1 MHLSMERIKQTNE
14 TKKTKKTSPDIKN
27 DPWDVD
33 IQACSTTD
41 CTGLIPA
48 PPQDEA
54 ELHHYE
60 ELYQFRAKA
69 EPENQ
74 TPRSKPRG
82 I

>member
-1 MHLSMERIKQTNE
+1 MQLSMEHIKQTNE
-14 TKKTKKTSPDIKN
+14 TKKTKKTSPNVKN

-33 IQACSTTD
+33 IQACSATD
-41 CTGLIPA
+41 CTGLIPTL
-48 PPQDEA
+48 PQDEA